1 MENINLEALITK
13 LQEWLVA
20 FGLQLLAAIII
31 LLIGIQVAKFTRK
44 LVEKALQKTKVDVT
58 IINFLAN
65 VVYVTVLALV
75 TVVVLG
81 QIGVKTASLIA
92 ILGSAGIAVGL
103 ALQGSLSNIASGIML
118 VIFRPFRVGDYIEG
132 GGTAGIVKEIQIFN
146 TILTSPDNRRIFV
159 PNSKFFDGS
168 ITNYSAETT
177 RRIDLVFGIGY
188 DDDIKKAKQ
197 LLTDILAE
205 DSRILKDPAP
215 IIGLLELADSS
226 VNFAVRPWVKQADY
240 WDVFF
245 SLQETVKQRFDEAGI
260 NIPFP
265 QQDVYIHQSQANSG

>member
-1 MENINLEALITK
+1 MENVNLEALFIK
-13 LQEWLVA
+13 LQEWAVT
-20 FGLQLLAAIII
+20 FGIQLLSAIVI
-31 LLIGIQVAKFTRK
+31 LIIGIQVAKFARK
-44 LVEKALQKTKVDVT
+44 IAEKALKKTQVDVT
-58 IINFLAN
+58 IVNFLGN
-65 VVYVTVLALV
+65 VVYVIVIALV
-75 TVVVLG
+75 TIVVLG

-159 PNSKFFDGS
+159 PNSKFFESS
-168 ITNYSAETT
+168 ITNYSAEDS

-188 DDDIKKAKQ
+188 DDDIKQAKQ
-197 LLTDILAE
+197 LLLDILAE
-205 DSRILKDPAP
+205 DSRILSDPAP
-215 IIGLLELADSS
+215 TVGLLELADSS
-226 VNFAVRPWVKQADY
+226 VNFAVRPWVKQADF
-240 WDVFF
+240 WDVYF

-265 QQDVYIHQSQANSG
+265 QRDIHIHQS

>member
-1 MENINLEALITK
+1 MENTNLEAIITK
-13 LQEWLVA
+13 LPEWLVS

-31 LLIGIQVAKFTRK
+31 LLIGIQVAKFSRK
-44 LVEKALQKTKVDVT
+44 LAEKALQKTKVDTT
-58 IINFLAN
+58 IISFLSN

-75 TVVVLG
+75 TIIVLG
-81 QIGVKTASLIA
+81 QVGVKTASLIA
-92 ILGSAGIAVGL
+92 ILGSVGIAVGL
-103 ALQGSLSNIASGIML
+103 ALQGSLSNIASGLML

-159 PNSKFFDGS
+159 PNSKFFESS
-168 ITNYSAETT
+168 ITNYSAEAT

-188 DDDIKKAKQ
+188 EDNIKKAKQ
-197 LLTDILAE
+197 LLTDILTE
-205 DSRILKDPAP
+205 DSRILTDPSP
-215 IIGLLELADSS
+215 TVGLLELGDSS

-240 WDVFF
+240 WDVYF

-265 QQDVYIHQSQANSG
+265 QTDVHIHQS